1 MQRIRSADTAK
12 LATAQME
19 LKKANEAYS
28 LPARTQVNDQKTFTE
43 AEQAGRD
50 LSAQDKSAGEPLT
63 DAMLKR
69 LEDAIRPQGLDP
81 DC

>member
-1 MQRIRSADTAK
+1 MRSADAAK

-28 LPARTQVNDQKTFTE
+28 LPARTQVNDQKAVTE

-50 LSAQDKSAGEPLT
+50 LAGLDKSASEPVT

-69 LEDAIRPQGLDP
+69 VEDAIRPQGLDP